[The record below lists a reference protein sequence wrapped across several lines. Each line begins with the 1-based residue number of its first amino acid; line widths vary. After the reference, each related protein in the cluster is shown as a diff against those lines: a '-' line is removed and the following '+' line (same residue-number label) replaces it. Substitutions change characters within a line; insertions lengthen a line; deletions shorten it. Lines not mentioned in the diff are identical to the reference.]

1 MGRQLTSMVHL
12 WMVWPNVLLNLGET
26 EVSTRSQGQAEW
38 PNKSYCKWDP
48 QGSGGPPPLD
58 R

>member
-26 EVSTRSQGQAEW
+26 KVSTRSQDQAEW
-38 PNKSYCKWDP
+38 PNKSY
-48 QGSGGPPPLD
+48 
-58 R
+58 RR